1 MVKKGKNK
9 NYVKYEAKPEA
20 KEEKPDEQKEEVKVK
35 VAQKED
41 ENIVEKKEEKPAEDE
56 ESEID
61 DWDAA
66 DSDEL
71 AAKLD
76 KKDCMVLEDNQE
88 DNNLAETV
96 KKTE

>member
-9 NYVKYEAKPEA
+9 NYIKTEAKPAEV
-20 KEEKPDEQKEEVKVK
+20 EEKQDEQKEEVKV
-35 VAQKED
+35 AQKED
-41 ENIVEKKEEKPAEDE
+41 EHIVEKKVEKPAEDE

-76 KKDCMVLEDNQE
+76 KKEVIVLDSHLED
-88 DNNLAETV
+88 DDLAETV
-96 KKTE
+96 

>member
-1 MVKKGKNK
+1 V
-9 NYVKYEAKPEA
+9 
-20 KEEKPDEQKEEVKVK
+20 KPDEQKEEVKV
-35 VAQKED
+35 AQKED
-41 ENIVEKKEEKPAEDE
+41 ENIIEKKVEKPAEDE

-76 KKDCMVLEDNQE
+76 KKDVMVLENNQE
-88 DNNLAETV
+88 DESLAETV